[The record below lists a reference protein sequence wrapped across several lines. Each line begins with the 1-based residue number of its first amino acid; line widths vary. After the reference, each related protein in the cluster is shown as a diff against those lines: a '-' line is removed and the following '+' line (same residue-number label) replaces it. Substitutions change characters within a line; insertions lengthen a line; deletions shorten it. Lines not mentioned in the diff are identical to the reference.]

1 MFIVNFPL
9 KLIRRR
15 AMINKVFFFLLLLS
29 CCLSSCKDEE
39 QLDATLFGTWNVTKV
54 HGQQYV
60 NGNAG
65 LQLTDNN
72 PTGYIR
78 FDEDGTG
85 EQNYTFTLFG
95 TAYPT
100 VNEFSWEADAAEI
113 RVDRFNASDLVWR
126 RITNEAIKQEATYNI
141 VVDATQNWDY
151 TLTLE
156 K

>member
-1 MFIVNFPL
+1 MFPL
-9 KLIRRR
+9 KLIRRT
-15 AMINKVFFFLLLLS
+15 AMIHKAFFAVLLLS
-29 CCLSSCKDEE
+29 CCFPSCKDEE

-60 NGNAG
+60 NGNARF
-65 LQLTDNN
+65 QLADPS

-85 EQNYTFTLFG
+85 EQNYAFTLFG
-95 TAYPT
+95 TVYPN
-100 VNEFSWEADAAEI
+100 VNEFSWEADDAEI

-126 RITNEAIKQEATYNI
+126 RVTNEANKQKATYNI

>member
-1 MFIVNFPL
+1 MTNKAFY
-9 KLIRRR
+9 LI
-15 AMINKVFFFLLLLS
+15 LLLF
-29 CCLSSCKDEE
+29 CFLSSCKDDE
-39 QLDATLFGTWNVTKV
+39 QLDSVLFGTWNVTKV

-60 NGNAG
+60 NGNVG

-85 EQNYTFTLFG
+85 EQNYAFTLFG
-95 TAYPT
+95 TVYPN

-126 RITNEAIKQEATYNI
+126 RITNEVNKQEATYNI